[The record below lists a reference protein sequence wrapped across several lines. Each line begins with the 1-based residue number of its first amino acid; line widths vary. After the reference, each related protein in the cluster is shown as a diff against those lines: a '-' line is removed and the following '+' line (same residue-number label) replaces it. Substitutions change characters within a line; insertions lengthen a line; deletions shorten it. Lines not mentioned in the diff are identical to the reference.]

1 MAAGMRPP
9 LKIAASRS
17 THRKPRASTLPILR
31 FALLGLDARERP
43 LGRFRDVNIRRLRQ
57 LGERAYDFCMS
68 WGVAL
73 EVGVAYCDASVANQS
88 PPLGTLY
95 RAAAEALAKFLFR

>member
-1 MAAGMRPP
+1 MAAGMRPL
-9 LKIAASRS
+9 LKLAASRS
-17 THRKPRASTLPILR
+17 THRKPRARSLPILR

-43 LGRFRDVNIRRLRQ
+43 LGRFSDMDIRRLCQ
-57 LGERAYDFCMS
+57 PGERAFDLRIFRGM
-68 WGVAL
+68 AR

-95 RAAAEALAKFLFR
+95 RAAAEALAKFLF